1 MKELNKMPKIHQF
14 RNVVTSIN
22 RLVNFTGLDGNGEA
36 TYDASIKK
44 PTITFKGT
52 VKIHGTNAGVS
63 YNDAFGIW
71 AQSKEN
77 VLTIEEDN
85 YGFASFVESKRDV
98 FKKFFDLILVNN
110 DVDTSKNTITI
121 LGEWA
126 GKGINKG
133 VAISGMERTYFI
145 FGIKVKDTSDEN
157 ADSFWLFSDQLVT
170 EDERI
175 YNINEFE
182 SFSVDVDFNMPQLS
196 QNKFVELCQ
205 YVEVQCPVGRA
216 LGLEGT
222 GEGIVWVATY
232 KGRKFRFKVKGEKHS
247 STKVKTLANVDIE
260 KLNSITEFVTYA
272 VTENRVDQAIQIVFK
287 DGELD
292 IKKMGDYI
300 RWIINDI
307 TSEEGDTLKE
317 NNLNPKDV
325 NKYLSNRARN
335 MFLKKYNK
343 F

>member
-14 RNVVTSIN
+14 RSVVTSIN
-22 RLVNFTGLDGNGEA
+22 RLVNFIGLDDEGNA
-36 TYDASIKK
+36 KYDPSIKK

-63 YNDAFGIW
+63 YNDASGIW
-71 AQSKEN
+71 AQSKEQ

-85 YGFASFVESKRDV
+85 YGFASFVDSKKDV
-98 FKKFFDLILVNN
+98 FKKFFDLILENN
-110 DVDTSKNTITI
+110 EIDTSRYTVTI

-133 VAISGMERTYFI
+133 VAISGMEKTYFI
-145 FGIKVKDTSDEN
+145 FGVKVKDTSDPEN
-157 ADSFWLFSDQLVT
+157 ESIWLFSDQLIT
-170 EDERI
+170 DDERI
-175 YNINEFE
+175 YNISEFE

-205 YVEVQCPVGRA
+205 YVEDQCPIGKA
-216 LGLEGT
+216 LGFEGT
-222 GEGIVWVATY
+222 GEGIVWVTTY
-232 KGRKFRFKVKGEKHS
+232 KGQKFRFKVKGDKHS
-247 STKVKTLANVDIE
+247 SSKVKKLASVDIE

-272 VTENRVDQAIQIVFK
+272 VTENRVDQAISIIFK

-307 TSEEGDTLKE
+307 NSEEEDTLIE
-317 NNLNPKDV
+317 NGLNPKDV
-325 NKYLSNRARN
+325 NRYLSNKARN
-335 MFLKKYNK
+335 LFLEKYNK